1 MAAALFRAK
10 NLAGTAAV
18 GRALAGLHPG
28 AALATEWDVWVMVGL
43 MALIFA
49 VEYFQEFHGLD
60 DRIRRLGP
68 WARMFGWFALILAL
82 VFFSV
87 NNQQPYVYFQF

>member
-1 MAAALFRAK
+1 MK
-10 NLAGTAAV
+10 KG
-18 GRALAGLHPG
+18 
-28 AALATEWDVWVMVGL
+28 DKI

-68 WARMFGWFALILAL
+68 WARMFGWFALRGAALDLAP
-82 VFFSV
+82 VR
-87 NNQQPYVYFQF
+87 